1 MDPVVELGASE
12 TLLDP
17 VVETLAP
24 LDAEVDTD
32 AEDVEHK
39 AMPLNLPGNS
49 ARNG

>member
-12 TLLDP
+12 TLLP
-17 VVETLAP
+17 VVETVAP
-24 LDAEVDTD
+24 LDAEVDAD

-39 AMPLNLPGNS
+39 AMPLNLPRNS